1 MGIVWL
7 IAIKLLK
14 GVEKKVKKVLIAVL
28 LCMMAIVL
36 SSCRQA
42 DMVRHNLKRE
52 ADDFN
57 VRRRITVLN
66 TRTDTPMMQITGL
79 ISIDTDSDGDLNI
92 TIEKAPNEFVLNY
105 AHLSQD
111 TTYMVEQIETKEVSK
126 YQYEIKFYPT
136 QLVSG
141 WYDIKLSDD

>member
-1 MGIVWL
+1 MKSRTVKRIL
-7 IAIKLLK
+7 
-14 GVEKKVKKVLIAVL
+14 GVVM
-28 LCMMAIVL
+28 LCCLVGTL
-36 SSCRQA
+36 SACQQA
-42 DMVRHNLKRE
+42 DIVRANLRRE

-92 TIEKAPNEFVLNY
+92 TIEKAEHEYVLNY

-111 TTYMVEQIETKEVSK
+111 TTYIVEQIETKEVNK
-126 YQYEIKFYPT
+126 YQYEIKFYPQ
-136 QLVSG
+136 QLISG
-141 WYDIKLSDD
+141 WYDIKLTDD

>member
-1 MGIVWL
+1 MKKIYLLVAL
-7 IAIKLLK
+7 ILTMVILTACT
-14 GVEKKVKKVLIAVL
+14 ESDKVRA
-28 LCMMAIVL
+28 
-36 SSCRQA
+36 
-42 DMVRHNLKRE
+42 NLKRE

-79 ISIDTDSDGDLNI
+79 LSISVDNDGDLNI
-92 TIEKAPNEFVLNY
+92 TIEKSPGEYVLNY

-111 TTYMVEQIETKEVSK
+111 TTYIVEQIETKEVSK
-126 YQYEIKFYPT
+126 YKYEIIFYPQ

-141 WYDIKLSDD
+141 WFDVKMGD

>member
-1 MGIVWL
+1 MKKKI
-7 IAIKLLK
+7 LL
-14 GVEKKVKKVLIAVL
+14 VVLLGIAVVL
-28 LCMMAIVL
+28 L

-42 DMVRHNLKRE
+42 DTVRHNLKRE

-57 VRRRITVLN
+57 IRRRITVLN

-79 ISIDTDSDGDLNI
+79 LSIDVDKDGDLNI
-92 TIEKAPNEFVLNY
+92 TIEKEPNQFVLNY

-111 TTYMVEQIETKEVSK
+111 TTYIVEQIETKEVNK

-141 WYDIKLSDD
+141 FLDIKLNDD

>member
-1 MGIVWL
+1 MKKKILLVSL
-7 IAIKLLK
+7 FCVIAF
-14 GVEKKVKKVLIAVL
+14 VLTA
-28 LCMMAIVL
+28 CT
-36 SSCRQA
+36 QA
-42 DMVRHNLKRE
+42 DNVRHNLKRE

-79 ISIDTDSDGDLNI
+79 LSINVDSDGDLNI
-92 TIEKAPNEFVLNY
+92 TIEKEEGQYILNY

-111 TTYMVEQIETKEVSK
+111 TTYIVEQIETKEVNK

-136 QLVSG
+136 QLASG
-141 WYDIKLSDD
+141 FLDIKLDDD

>member
-1 MGIVWL
+1 MKKKIIL
-7 IAIKLLK
+7 I
-14 GVEKKVKKVLIAVL
+14 VL
-28 LCMMAIVL
+28 LVVTVL
-36 SSCRQA
+36 VISSCRQA
-42 DMVRHNLKRE
+42 DIVRHNLKRE

-57 VRRRITVLN
+57 IRRRITVLN

-79 ISIDTDSDGDLNI
+79 LSINVDEDGDLNI
-92 TIEKAPNEFVLNY
+92 TIEKEPNQFVLNY

-111 TTYMVEQIETKEVSK
+111 TTYIVEQIETKKVNK

-141 WYDIKLSDD
+141 FLDVKISDD

>member
-1 MGIVWL
+1 MKK
-7 IAIKLLK
+7 KLL
-14 GVEKKVKKVLIAVL
+14 LILTICVAVL
-28 LCMMAIVL
+28 TL

-42 DMVRHNLKRE
+42 DTVRHNLKRE

-57 VRRRITVLN
+57 IRRRITVLN

-92 TIEKAPNEFVLNY
+92 TIEKAPDEYVLNY

-111 TTYMVEQIETKEVSK
+111 TTYIVEQIETKEVNK
-126 YQYEIKFYPT
+126 YAYEIKFYPS

-141 WYDIKLSDD
+141 WLDIRLTDD